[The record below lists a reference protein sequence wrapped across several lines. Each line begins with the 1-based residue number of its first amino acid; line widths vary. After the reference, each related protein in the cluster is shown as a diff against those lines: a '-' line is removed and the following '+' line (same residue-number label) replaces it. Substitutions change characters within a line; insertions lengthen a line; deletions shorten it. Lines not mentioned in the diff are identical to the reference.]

1 VLAALGRVRHCDGER
16 APRERRSTKL
26 AQEMWKRADSLDHLT
41 AKAEMELRRTRAQLR
56 ATSYMLIASIAA
68 AGCVL
73 ASATGT
79 MKACEWFKSAGLRGE
94 CPRCRT
100 RAASFYHERAARQ
113 VVDWL

>member
-1 VLAALGRVRHCDGER
+1 
-16 APRERRSTKL
+16 
-26 AQEMWKRADSLDHLT
+26 
-41 AKAEMELRRTRAQLR
+41 
-56 ATSYMLIASIAA
+56 MLIASIAA

-100 RAASFYHERAARQ
+100 RAASFYHERAGGFHLVLVNLRSNSWRALASLIVGHFRKAFRACRS
-113 VVDWL
+113 